1 MRAENQ
7 PGSNEDVW
15 RHHWRRRPTSA
26 ALVSM
31 AAHVV
36 LGVLVWYAVKMPA
49 VFDEFMQRDA
59 KSRPVAEKVEFVS
72 IRPLVDTVTAAPR
85 APRAPRRSSA
95 PAPAGP
101 ATVPLVAPTEVPTT
115 VPPPPVVADTA
126 PHVTGPLRGGYG
138 PTKGVQPNY
147 DDPRVWTSDATF
159 YYAPKTAEEKLDSAV
174 LAGLMQHMDSMAA
187 NAYTPNKFERG
198 DWTVGSG
205 NSKWGVDQQYIHIGR
220 FRIPTAILALLPT
233 PYMQANPIAMDRDRN
248 ASYMRQ
254 DIMYHA
260 QAQMNEDQFR
270 KAVRDIRDR
279 KEREKRTITRVSP
292 NSPGPLT
299 SPGERPPPR

>member
-1 MRAENQ
+1 MKAENQ
-7 PGSNEDVW
+7 PGPSEDVW

-31 AAHVV
+31 AAHVI

-59 KSRPVAEKVEFVS
+59 QSRPVAEKVEFVS
-72 IRPLVDTVTAAPR
+72 ITPPIFDTVRTAPR
-85 APRAPRRSSA
+85 AAPARRPASA
-95 PAPAGP
+95 PAPAAP
-101 ATVPLVAPTEVPTT
+101 ATVPLVAPTEVPTQL
-115 VPPPPVVADTA
+115 PPPAADTTTR
-126 PHVTGPLRGGYG
+126 VTGPLRGGYG
-138 PTKGVQPNY
+138 PTRGVQPNY

-159 YYAPKTAEEKLDSAV
+159 YYAPKTAEERLDSAV
-174 LAGLMQHMDSMAA
+174 LAGLMRHMDSLAT

-205 NSKWGVDQQYIHIGR
+205 DSKWGVDQQYIHIGR
-220 FRIPTAILALLPT
+220 FRIPTAILALLPA
-233 PYMQANPIAMDRDRN
+233 PYMQSNPIAMDRDRN
-248 ASYMRQ
+248 ASYMRA
-254 DIMYHA
+254 DIQYHA
-260 QAQMNEDQFR
+260 QAAMNEEEFR
-270 KAVRDIRDR
+270 KAVRAIRDR
-279 KEREKRTITRVSP
+279 KERERRPITRVSP

>member
-1 MRAENQ
+1 MRENQ
-7 PGSNEDVW
+7 QGSSDVW
-15 RHHWRRRPTSA
+15 RRHWRRPTPA

-31 AAHVV
+31 AAHVI
-36 LGVLVWYAVKMPA
+36 LGVLVWNAVKMPA

-59 KSRPVAEKVEFVS
+59 QSRPAREKVEFVA
-72 IRPLVDTVTAAPR
+72 IRPPGLDTATASR
-85 APRAPRRSSA
+85 ATRR
-95 PAPAGP
+95 PAPARAAVPSAP
-101 ATVPLVAPTEVPTT
+101 ATVPLVAPTEVPAQL
-115 VPPPPVVADTA
+115 PPVALDTTTR
-126 PHVTGPLRGGYG
+126 VTGPLRGGTG
-138 PTKGVQPNY
+138 PTLGVQPNY

-159 YYAPKTAEEKLDSAV
+159 YYAPKTAEERLDSAV
-174 LAGLMQHMDSMAA
+174 LAGLMRHMDSVAT

-198 DWTVGSG
+198 DWTVGKG
-205 NSKWGVDQQYIHIGR
+205 DSKYGIDQQYIHIGR

-233 PYMQANPIAMDRDRN
+233 PYMQANPIATDRDRN
-248 ASYMRQ
+248 AAWMHA
-254 DIMYHA
+254 DILTHA

-279 KEREKRTITRVSP
+279 KERERRTITRVSP